1 MSDDVSK
8 IAETIVDRIQ
18 IVKYMRKNKIKVND
32 KMLKPLKSIFKNENT
47 LDYEQ
52 DMTTDRVIQKIKS
65 QFLIKSNQTLKNSE
79 EGKTN
84 YDKTDHITHQV

>member
-52 DMTTDRVIQKIKS
+52 DMTTDRVI
-65 QFLIKSNQTLKNSE
+65 
-79 EGKTN
+79 
-84 YDKTDHITHQV
+84 